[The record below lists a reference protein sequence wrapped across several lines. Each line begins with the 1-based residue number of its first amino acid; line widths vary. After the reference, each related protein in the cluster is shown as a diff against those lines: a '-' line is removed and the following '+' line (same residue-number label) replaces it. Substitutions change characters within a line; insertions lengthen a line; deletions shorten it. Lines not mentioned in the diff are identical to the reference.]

1 MMMNLMTVWLI
12 RLEGEKRS
20 RSLAVLAAFSSSI
33 VVVVVVFFLLISS
46 SAPLEMPLNGL
57 PRSIERNELWEKDL
71 QVSSPIF

>member
-33 VVVVVVFFLLISS
+33 VVVVVFFLLISS
-46 SAPLEMPLNGL
+46 SASLEMPLNGL
-57 PRSIERNELWEKDL
+57 PRSMERNELWEKDL
-71 QVSSPIF
+71 QVSSTIF